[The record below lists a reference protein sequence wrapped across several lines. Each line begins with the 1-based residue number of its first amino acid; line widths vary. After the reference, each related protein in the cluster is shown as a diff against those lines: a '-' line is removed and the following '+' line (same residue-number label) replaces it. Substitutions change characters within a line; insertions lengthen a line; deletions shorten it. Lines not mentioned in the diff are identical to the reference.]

1 MTREQTQM
9 CVDALETHIDMLI
22 DSKREEDGSTR
33 KEIDEQIELAFGA
46 KLELMRTLGDTK

>member
-1 MTREQTQM
+1 MTKEQTQM